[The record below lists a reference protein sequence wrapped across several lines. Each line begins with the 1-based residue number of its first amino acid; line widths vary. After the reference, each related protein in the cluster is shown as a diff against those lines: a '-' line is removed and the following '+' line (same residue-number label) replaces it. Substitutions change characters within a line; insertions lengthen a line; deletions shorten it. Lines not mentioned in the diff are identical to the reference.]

1 MSRARFA
8 RYGVNK
14 GVTEADYEIPN
25 VTVAQPTFLE
35 GNREALIAV
44 VLMSHTAHIPSH
56 RKPRRSASKLALR
69 AGVAGGVLGTI
80 AVAGAAGPANAEP
93 VTETIEMPTLGSL
106 ETGTG
111 LASAVAAS
119 AEASQQE
126 ALDQSLQTQENLAL
140 QKAAKEAKKAKAEAD
155 RKAAA
160 EKAEKARL
168 KAEAEAKAEQERKD
182 AQERASRTS
191 ERTQLT
197 STSASGDSSD
207 SGSSAGSGE
216 SQTQAPS
223 GSAAAIVAFARA
235 QVGDSYV
242 TGGTGPNSWD
252 CSGLVQA
259 AYRQAGIDLP
269 RISYDQSSMGTSVSL
284 SNLQPGDIL
293 YWGSRSGSYHVAIYV
308 GGGNYVGAQN
318 SSTGVVER
326 SLDWDMPSGAV
337 RLL

>member
-1 MSRARFA
+1 
-8 RYGVNK
+8 
-14 GVTEADYEIPN
+14 
-25 VTVAQPTFLE
+25 
-35 GNREALIAV
+35 
-44 VLMSHTAHIPSH
+44 MSHTAHIPSH

-106 ETGTG
+106 DAGTN
-111 LASAVAAS
+111 LASAVAAA

-126 ALDQSLQTQENLAL
+126 ALDQNLQSLEQAAF
-140 QKAAKEAKKAKAEAD
+140 QKAAQEAKKAKAEAD

-160 EKAEKARL
+160 ERAEKARL
-168 KAEAEAKAEQERKD
+168 KAEKERKE
-182 AQERASRTS
+182 AEEAAERASRTAA
-191 ERTQLT
+191 RTQL
-197 STSASGDSSD
+197 STNSSSNDGGSSSSSSD
-207 SGSSAGSGE
+207 SGAGASE
-216 SQTQAPS
+216 SDSRTQAPT
-223 GSAAAIVAFARA
+223 GSAASIVAFARA

-242 TGGTGPNSWD
+242 SGGTGPNSWD

-259 AYRQAGIDLP
+259 AYRAAGIDLP
-269 RISYDQSSMGTSVSL
+269 RISYQQSSMGSSVSL

-308 GGGNYVGAQN
+308 GGGKYVGAQN

-326 SLDWDMPSGAV
+326 SLDWDPPSGAV
-337 RLL
+337 RIL

>member
-1 MSRARFA
+1 
-8 RYGVNK
+8 
-14 GVTEADYEIPN
+14 
-25 VTVAQPTFLE
+25 
-35 GNREALIAV
+35 
-44 VLMSHTAHIPSH
+44 MSHTAHIPSH

-106 ETGTG
+106 DVGG

-126 ALDQSLQTQENLAL
+126 ALDQSLESQENLAL
-140 QKAAKEAKKAKAEAD
+140 QKAAKDAKKAKAEAD
-155 RKAAA
+155 RKAEA
-160 EKAEKARL
+160 ERAEKAR
-168 KAEAEAKAEQERKD
+168 AKAEQER
-182 AQERASRTS
+182 QEAAARASRDS
-191 ERTQLT
+191 ERTQL
-197 STSASGDSSD
+197 SAQSSGDT
-207 SGSSAGSGE
+207 SGSSVGDS
-216 SQTQAPS
+216 TQAPT

-235 QVGDSYV
+235 QVGDAYV
-242 TGGTGPNSWD
+242 SGGTGPNSWD

-259 AYRQAGIDLP
+259 AYREAGIDLP
-269 RISYDQSSMGTSVSL
+269 RISYQQSSMGTSVSL
-284 SNLQPGDIL
+284 SSLQPGDVL

-308 GGGNYVGAQN
+308 GGGKYVGAQN

-337 RLL
+337 RIL

>member
-1 MSRARFA
+1 
-8 RYGVNK
+8 
-14 GVTEADYEIPN
+14 
-25 VTVAQPTFLE
+25 
-35 GNREALIAV
+35 
-44 VLMSHTAHIPSH
+44 MSHTAHIPSH

-69 AGVAGGVLGTI
+69 AGVAGGVLSTI

-106 ETGTG
+106 GTD
-111 LASAVAAS
+111 LSSAVAAS

-126 ALDQSLQTQENLAL
+126 ALGQSLEAQETAAL

-155 RKAAA
+155 RKAEA
-160 EKAEKARL
+160 ERAEKARQ
-168 KAEAEAKAEQERKD
+168 EAEAKAERERAEAEARAE
-182 AQERASRTS
+182 AQARASRDS
-191 ERTQLT
+191 ARTQLT
-197 STSASGDSSD
+197 STSASDSSRSSGSSASDSGSSSGSSSSD
-207 SGSSAGSGE
+207 SGSSASDSGS
-216 SQTQAPS
+216 SSSASDSTQAPS
-223 GSAAAIVAFARA
+223 GTAAAIVAFARA
-235 QVGDSYV
+235 QVGDAYV

-259 AYRQAGIDLP
+259 AYANAGIDLP
-269 RISYDQSSMGTSVSL
+269 RISYQQSSMGSSVSL

-308 GGGNYVGAQN
+308 GGGKYVGAQN

-326 SLDWDMPSGAV
+326 SLDWDPPSGAV

>member
-1 MSRARFA
+1 
-8 RYGVNK
+8 
-14 GVTEADYEIPN
+14 
-25 VTVAQPTFLE
+25 
-35 GNREALIAV
+35 
-44 VLMSHTAHIPSH
+44 MSHTAHIPSH

-106 ETGTG
+106 ETGAG

-126 ALDQSLQTQENLAL
+126 ALDQSLQTLENTAL
-140 QKAAKEAKKAKAEAD
+140 QKAAKEAKTAKAEAD

-160 EKAEKARL
+160 ERAEKARL
-168 KAEAEAKAEQERKD
+168 KAEQERKE
-182 AQERASRTS
+182 AEERASRDRA
-191 ERTQLT
+191 RTQLSTT
-197 STSASGDSSD
+197 SSSNDGSGSGSSD
-207 SGSSAGSGE
+207 SGSSTGSSE
-216 SQTQAPS
+216 TSTQAPS

-235 QVGDSYV
+235 QIGDSYV

-259 AYRQAGIDLP
+259 AYRQANIDLP
-269 RISYDQSSMGTSVSL
+269 RISYQQSSMGTSVSL

-308 GGGNYVGAQN
+308 GGGKYVGAQN
-318 SSTGVVER
+318 SATGVVER
-326 SLDWDMPSGAV
+326 SLDWDTPSGAV
-337 RLL
+337 RIL